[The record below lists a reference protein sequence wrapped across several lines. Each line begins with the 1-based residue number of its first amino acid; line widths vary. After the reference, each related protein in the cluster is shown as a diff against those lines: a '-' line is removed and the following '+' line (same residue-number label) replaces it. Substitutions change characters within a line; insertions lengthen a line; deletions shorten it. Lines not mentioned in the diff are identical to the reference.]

1 MTEQELI
8 QENEKLTARLKKAVE
23 VFNEQKATIA
33 RQTEE
38 IESLKAKAAEAEN
51 KDSEFFDQVNEIE
64 TLKTDLNEAKENYLT
79 ADKKVQELTVR
90 LEKATEEYKKL
101 KEELKKTTGRLAT
114 EEQRSQHLTEKL
126 DAIKNLL
133 NN

>member
-33 RQTEE
+33 RQAEE

-51 KDSEFFDQVNEIE
+51 KDNEFFDQVNEIE
-64 TLKTDLNEAKENYLT
+64 KLKDDLAEAQTTCNEQAK
-79 ADKKVQELTVR
+79 R
-90 LEKATEEYKKL
+90 LEKAADEWTRIKNE
-101 KEELKKTTGRLAT
+101 
-114 EEQRSQHLTEKL
+114 L
-126 DAIKNLL
+126 DASNQKYEALAQVEQKLRDKL
-133 NN
+133 NKLRKVLDEE

>member
-64 TLKTDLNEAKENYLT
+64 TLKADLNKANENYLT

-90 LEKATEEYKKL
+90 IEKAADEYKKL

-126 DAIKNLL
+126 DTIKNLL
-133 NN
+133 ND